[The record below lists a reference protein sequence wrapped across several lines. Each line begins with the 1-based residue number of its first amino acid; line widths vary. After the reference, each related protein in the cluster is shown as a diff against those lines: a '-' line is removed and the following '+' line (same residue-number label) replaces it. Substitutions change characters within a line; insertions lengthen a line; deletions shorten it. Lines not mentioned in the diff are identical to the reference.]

1 MEKNTLLFFI
11 TNEEMVNESNH
22 VNGFEGLFSYSQFNS
37 FNKQHV
43 IVVHV
48 DQPMHSMEIINALNS
63 YAKSLEERG
72 IIAGHGYVLPL
83 CGGYYHSKYDNIMTV
98 DNKYRQGG
106 FMMDIW
112 KNEDGYK

>member
-22 VNGFEGLFSYSQFNS
+22 VNGFDGLFSYSQFNS

-43 IVVHV
+43 IVIHV
-48 DQPMHSMEIINALNS
+48 DHPIDGTEIIYALNF
-63 YAKSLEERG
+63 YAKSLEESG
-72 IIAGHGYVLPL
+72 AISGHGYVLPL
-83 CGGYYHSKYDNIMTV
+83 CSGKYSKYNNIMTT